1 MIPRLVFA
9 GFLLGHAMIHG
20 AFLSR
25 RPPATPGGP
34 PWPFDLGHSWL
45 LDRLGAG
52 PRVNRLVGTA
62 LVAATIAGFALAAL
76 AALGV
81 GPAVLWPAGIA
92 IGAVGSLG
100 VLVLFFHPWLLL
112 GVAIDLVLL
121 WAALVAGW
129 TPDALGA

>member
-20 AFLSR
+20 GFISR

-45 LDRLGAG
+45 LDRLGLGGGAS
-52 PRVNRLVGTA
+52 RLLGTA

-76 AALGV
+76 ATFGV
-81 GPAVLWPAGIA
+81 MPAVLWPAA
-92 IGAVGSLG
+92 VVIGAVASLS
-100 VLVLFFHPWLLL
+100 VLVVFFHPWLLL

-129 TPDALGA
+129 TPDSLGA